1 MFKYFFQYFLQNLFN
16 LFLIFY
22 KFFHMS
28 FIFLQSF
35 IQIFCSWTFCRSKF
49 CYISFACRYF
59 VFEKIYNFHF
69 ILSNVI
75 WASRDTI
82 SKLKDLNVLF
92 ESLRTWMAPRAK
104 FKLRW
109 CILLLKLNQLW
120 WPIRMICR
128 INKNLFQIHIDLL
141 VNMKSL
147 NTYQSHL
154 KVDSSPFLPHIYLDY
169 FFINYETRT

>member
-1 MFKYFFQYFLQNLFN
+1 
-16 LFLIFY
+16 
-22 KFFHMS
+22 MS

-49 CYISFACRYF
+49 CYISFACIYF

-120 WPIRMICR
+120 WPIRLICR
-128 INKNLFQIHIDLL
+128 INKNLFQIHIALV